1 MFVGGAVHDWTLVG
15 VGFVL
20 FGAWYVRSAVREDR
34 RMKAEYAAIKARE
47 AEEATEEAEKEAGQ
61 PKNASASA

>member
-20 FGAWYVRSAVREDR
+20 FGLWFLRSEIRYDR
-34 RMKAEYAAIKARE
+34 KMKAEYAALLARQ
-47 AEEATEEAEKEAGQ
+47 AEEEAQ